1 MKQTSR
7 LRYAKELFLLAYP
20 VSLGQVSH
28 VMTNIADTVMLGN
41 YNADHLAGATFA
53 FNVFIPLLVFSI
65 GFSMGITP
73 FVTFAHVKNEEEE
86 LKSTTSNGL
95 ILFSFLGIA
104 LLAVGFA
111 IGLFIDDMNQPEQV
125 VTLAKPYY
133 LLLCVSLVPV
143 IFSNLFKQT
152 TEGLSFTKPAMIIS
166 FASNGLNIVLNYI
179 LIYGKLGFE
188 PMGIVGAGI
197 ATLISRVFLVVFS
210 LFYILRNPL
219 FRKCLWNNPFIRYS
233 FDKIKVLA
241 KVSFPISLQFAM
253 EVTAFAFSAIMIGW
267 LGTTA
272 LAAHQ
277 IAITIASTTYLIS
290 TGFGAAATVKI
301 GQAAALNDHVALKEI
316 SITTFLMAMSFM
328 GFTAL
333 FLFFSRD
340 LVPLFFVK
348 NNELEII
355 EMASSLLIIA
365 AIFQLSDG
373 LQVAGHGVLRGIKDV
388 KIPTLYSVIA
398 YWVFGVPMGYFLS
411 IKLGYGIQG
420 FWFGLTLGL
429 TILALLL
436 YLRVKKL
443 VFKVK

>member
-1 MKQTSR
+1 MKQTNR

-73 FVTFAHVKNEEEE
+73 FVTFAHVKKEDEE
-86 LKSTTSNGL
+86 LKTTTSNGL
-95 ILFSFLGIA
+95 ILFSILGIA
-104 LLAVGFA
+104 LLLMGLS
-111 IGLFIDDMNQPEQV
+111 IGLFLDNMNQPEKV

-133 LLLCVSLVPV
+133 FLLCFSMVPV

-166 FASNGLNIVLNYI
+166 FASNGLNIILNYI

-197 ATLISRVFLVVFS
+197 ATVIARSSLVVFS
-210 LFYILRNPL
+210 LIYILNNPL
-219 FRKCLWNNPFIRYS
+219 YRKCLWNNPFVRYS
-233 FDKIKVLA
+233 FATIKMLA
-241 KVSFPISLQFAM
+241 KVSFPISMQFAM

-277 IAITIASTTYLIS
+277 IAITIAATTYLIS
-290 TGFGAAATVKI
+290 TGIGAAATVKV
-301 GQAAALNDHVALKEI
+301 GEAAALNDQSALKEV
-316 SITTFLMAMSFM
+316 STTAFLMIIAFM

-333 FLFFSRD
+333 CLFFSRD

-348 NNELEII
+348 DTEVEII
-355 EMASSLLIIA
+355 ETASSLLVIA

-388 KIPTLYSVIA
+388 KIPTLFSVIA
-398 YWVFGVPMGYFLS
+398 YWVFGVPMGYLLS
-411 IKLGYGIQG
+411 IKLGFGIQG

-436 YLRVKKL
+436 YFRVKKL
-443 VFKVK
+443 VYNGG